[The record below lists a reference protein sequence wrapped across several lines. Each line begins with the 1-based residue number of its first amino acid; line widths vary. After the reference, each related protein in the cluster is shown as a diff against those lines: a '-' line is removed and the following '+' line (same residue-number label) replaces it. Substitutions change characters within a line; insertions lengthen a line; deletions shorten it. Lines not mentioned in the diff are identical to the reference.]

1 MRAASCRKQPKTNS
15 TPHRGTI
22 LIQALPLPCVLKTVS
37 SPYLHKPHNSRLHP
51 TYANTDSVCVCER
64 VCTCYHR
71 TLPELLV
78 CHFLVST
85 VLMYSVTF
93 TWWEGGGGCSNSTAL
108 RFNLQRFIDVE
119 YVLLFAHFIA
129 ASCFVA
135 DGGPLWMRCCCFWG
149 WPVYVWN

>member
-15 TPHRGTI
+15 TLHRGTI
-22 LIQALPLPCVLKTVS
+22 LIQVLLPPCVLKTVS

-51 TYANTDSVCVCER
+51 TYANTDCVCVWES
-64 VCTCYHR
+64 VYL
-71 TLPELLV
+71 LPQDTPQTARRPFFGLY
-78 CHFLVST
+78 SSD
-85 VLMYSVTF
+85 VLSDFYLMR
-93 TWWEGGGGCSNSTAL
+93 EGGCSNSTVL
-108 RFNLQRFIDVE
+108 RFNLQRFIDVQ

-135 DGGPLWMRCCCFWG
+135 DGGPLWMRCCCFRG